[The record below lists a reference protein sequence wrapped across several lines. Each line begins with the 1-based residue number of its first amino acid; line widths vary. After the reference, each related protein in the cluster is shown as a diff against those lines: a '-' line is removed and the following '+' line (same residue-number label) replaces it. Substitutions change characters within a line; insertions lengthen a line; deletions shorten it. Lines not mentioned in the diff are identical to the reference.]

1 MCGLVVWHVNTYLK
15 IPIGIHVY
23 SMYII
28 YTYIYIIYIYKRSPM
43 GMGQTDINSGVTLVH
58 VLR

>member
-28 YTYIYIIYIYKRSPM
+28 YTYIHNLYILYINGHPWEWAKL
-43 GMGQTDINSGVTLVH
+43 TLIAG
-58 VLR
+58 